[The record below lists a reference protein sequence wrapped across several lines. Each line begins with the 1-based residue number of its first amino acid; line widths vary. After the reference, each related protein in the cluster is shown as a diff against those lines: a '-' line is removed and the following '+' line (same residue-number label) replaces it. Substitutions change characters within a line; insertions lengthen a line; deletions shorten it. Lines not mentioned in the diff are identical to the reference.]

1 MGKEMSEPQPRQF
14 THPASANE
22 FIEQQ
27 LHEGILKIERL
38 FDADAISIN
47 GPILFGLDDSLRFLI
62 EDKNSQDPQRDKLVV
77 VLTTTGGY
85 IEVVQRIV
93 AIFRKHYKLVDFI
106 IPNYAYSAGTVLAMS
121 GDAIH
126 MDYYSRLGPIDP
138 QIETEHG
145 RGVSALGYLERYN
158 DLIKKAGKNEIST
171 AEVQLMI
178 HGFDQG
184 ELYAWEQARELSITL
199 LKEWLVQYKFKNWK
213 KTRTRGRRVTSAMKQ
228 MRAAAIAKQLNNTK
242 KWHVHGHGISMDVLT
257 RDLRLQIDDFEKNTA
272 MRDAIKE
279 YHSLFTDYM
288 TKTRGNAAAHIAGD
302 YRRTF

>member
-199 LKEWLVQYKFKNWK
+199 LKEWLVQPDLCA
-213 KTRTRGRRVTSAMKQ
+213 TAGPRGGFGRESTIWMTPKHGVKQ
-228 MRAAAIAKQLNNTK
+228 GIREVLSFAAQPQGGHPNGERQKRA
-242 KWHVHGHGISMDVLT
+242 
-257 RDLRLQIDDFEKNTA
+257 
-272 MRDAIKE
+272 
-279 YHSLFTDYM
+279 
-288 TKTRGNAAAHIAGD
+288 
-302 YRRTF
+302 